1 MERIAGLPTSLKRAG
16 FPVAGDARCRH
27 ERISAKFINKLIKE
41 RVGSFTADAISR
53 SVVVH
58 HGYWIEAARDISAG
72 IRGNAI
78 SALPN
83 VAAGARRQKR
93 SPASLRQ
100 TSARSEL
107 RLAGHIV
114 LCDWIA
120 SNEKFFGDDRLKGI
134 NEPEAYFARA
144 REIGREWVDRL
155 GLGRGRQAGEAV
167 RIVET
172 ARPIQQTLLDTDI
185 PPGLVIPPGHERS
198 GVSL

>member
-1 MERIAGLPTSLKRAG
+1 MLDASASSLALDPPAIGFGWSAEETAFLVGLHDIGKADSCFQHQKWVDTYGKDCGFTDELKRAG

-58 HGYWIEAARDISAG
+58 HGHWIETARDIAPVYAKAQDQLCQMLQRVLGVKVLPSKSPSDLSAFG
-72 IRGNAI
+72 M
-78 SALPN
+78 
-83 VAAGARRQKR
+83 
-93 SPASLRQ
+93 
-100 TSARSEL
+100 

-120 SNEKFFGDDRLKGI
+120 SNEKFFGDERLKGI

-144 REIGREWVDRL
+144 RE
-155 GLGRGRQAGEAV
+155 
-167 RIVET
+167 
-172 ARPIQQTLLDTDI
+172 
-185 PPGLVIPPGHERS
+185 S
-198 GVSL
+198 GASG